1 VIAEAAADIMAKV
14 RTVSGLEINTS
25 LTVGAKSG
33 DPGLVKIP
41 LPAAWIVFGKEIN
54 DDQSYTHGPAHG
66 VISAQPTLALFA
78 VTIFMPYTTD
88 AEMLATQYPML
99 DAVVAAVHATAFAP
113 TVVEDESKFY
123 WRFAGQSAVFR
134 YADKL
139 AYEQHYTLSF
149 VRSPPLT

>member
-1 VIAEAAADIMAKV
+1 MIAECAADILAKV
-14 RTVSGLEINTS
+14 RTVPGLEENAK
-25 LTVGAKSG
+25 LTIGAKSG

-66 VISAQPTLALFA
+66 VISAQPMLALFA
-78 VTIFMPYTTD
+78 VTLFMPYTTD
-88 AEMLATQYPML
+88 EEMLATQYPML
-99 DAVVAAVHATAFAP
+99 DAVVAAVHGTGTDDGAF
-113 TVVEDESKFY
+113 F

-139 AYEQHYTLSF
+139 AYEQHYTLNI

>member
-1 VIAEAAADIMAKV
+1 VIAEAAADILAKV

-99 DAVVAAVHATAFAP
+99 DAVVAAVHATETDDGTFA
-113 TVVEDESKFY
+113 

-149 VRSPPLT
+149 VRSPPLP